1 MKTFLHRHLI
11 KCKIAVTFKR
21 PGNKTKRVA
30 YLMTNNS
37 IFSPLNL
44 DFKQQLLLT
53 NYDLSV
59 MGIYLYVLYDVFRY
73 IGFLGCNLYSLWIY
87 SVNKIDLHA
96 NTWNRC

>member
-1 MKTFLHRHLI
+1 MKTFLHKHLI

-59 MGIYLYVLYDVFRY
+59 MGIYLYVLYDVLVEWR
-73 IGFLGCNLYSLWIY
+73 ISLYSIFGMQ
-87 SVNKIDLHA
+87 SIFFMDIFS
-96 NTWNRC
+96 